1 MGFLRLV
8 GIPEDFFLFVCFF
21 FKLTDALADLLFR
34 QYKLCGRVDSDAFQL
49 LNGTLAQDVEA
60 ADGLHLISPQFD
72 TIGVFLRQIKDIH
85 TAATD
90 GELPRAFH
98 LIGFL
103 ISHSHQSGC
112 QFALV
117 QTAAPLGA
125 DDVFLLPQY
134 LRCHQC
140 RIGGNNGDRL
150 TLHDSAQG
158 LDPLLHQ
165 LIAVDIRLEKDQVLR
180 RIQHDISVIKA
191 IFLVDL
197 FGL

>member
-1 MGFLRLV
+1 MGLLRLV
-8 GIPEDFFLFVCFF
+8 GISEYLFLLCSFLL
-21 FKLTDALADLLFR
+21 KLCDALADLFFR
-34 QYKLCGRVDSDAFQL
+34 QYEFCGRVDCDAFQL

-85 TAATD
+85 NAATD

-117 QTAAPLGA
+117 QTASPLGA

-158 LDPLLHQ
+158 LDPLLH
-165 LIAVDIRLEKDQVLR
+165 
-180 RIQHDISVIKA
+180 
-191 IFLVDL
+191 
-197 FGL
+197 

>member
-1 MGFLRLV
+1 M
-8 GIPEDFFLFVCFF
+8 GIPENFLLFGGF
-21 FKLTDALADLLFR
+21 LLQSGDSLADLLLR
-34 QYKLCGRVDSDAFQL
+34 QHELRRRVDSDALQL

-85 TAATD
+85 NAATD

-140 RIGGNNGDRL
+140 RIGGDNGDRL

-158 LDPLLHQ
+158 LDPLLYQ

-191 IFLVDL
+191 VFLVDL